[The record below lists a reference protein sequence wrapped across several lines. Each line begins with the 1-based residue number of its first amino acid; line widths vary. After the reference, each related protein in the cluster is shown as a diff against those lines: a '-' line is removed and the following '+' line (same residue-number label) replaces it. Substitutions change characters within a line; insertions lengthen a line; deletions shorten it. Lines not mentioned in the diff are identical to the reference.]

1 MTTITTPLGNTSPVL
16 WMQLATTRQATSR
29 IVTNGGQAAAIIHG
43 PRPRHRQ
50 SQIVLL
56 YIDETASRTAEDLH
70 AAGGI
75 CTITEPGRPT
85 HGMTYI
91 VTGAISREL
100 DPETA
105 AVWIVTIEV
114 TEIPA

>member
-1 MTTITTPLGNTSPVL
+1 MTTISTPLGDTHPTL
-16 WMQLATTRQATSR
+16 WTQLASTRHATSR
-29 IVTNGGQAAAIIHG
+29 LVTNAGEAVAIIHG
-43 PRPRHRQ
+43 PRPRHREAQ
-50 SQIVLL
+50 LVLL
-56 YIDETASRTAEDLH
+56 YADEAESRAAEDLH

-91 VTGAISREL
+91 VTGAITREL
-100 DPETA
+100 DPTTA
-105 AVWIVTIEV
+105 NVWLLTLDV

>member
-1 MTTITTPLGNTSPVL
+1 MTTITTPLGDTQPVL
-16 WMQLATTRQATSR
+16 WMQLATTRHATSR
-29 IVTNGGQAAAIIHG
+29 VATNAGAPVAVIHG
-43 PRPRHRQ
+43 PRPRHREARL
-50 SQIVLL
+50 VLL
-56 YIDETASRTAEDLH
+56 YEDETEARAAEDLH

-105 AVWIVTIEV
+105 NIWILTIDV